1 MIGVQKVSVVADR
14 RAGGRRCPKVSPD
27 FGAARRDRNGDRLG
41 VLSFFRPVPK
51 VLNTQ
56 REVPGPATLSLLN
69 NTSRVHKLPE
79 PILQRS
85 EERRVGK
92 ECVSTCRSRWSPHH
106 YKR

>member
-79 PILQRS
+79 PILDRQS
-85 EERRVGK
+85 VVSGK
-92 ECVSTCRSRWSPHH
+92 SVSVRIDLGGRGNI
-106 YKR
+106 KKK